1 MSVETLKPSGVAAPL
16 GHLSNATRTGQ
27 RLQLAG
33 LVALDEN
40 GALVGAGSMREQTL
54 HICRAI
60 ERVCAQYGAD
70 LTAVSRCLVFIT
82 DRSRYAEMDT
92 AFAEVFGAHEPARAT
107 VIAELVNPQFLVEIV
122 SDAELPPG

>member
-1 MSVETLKPSGVAAPL
+1 MSVETLNPSGVVAPL
-16 GHLSNATRTGQ
+16 GHLSNATRSGH

-54 HICRAI
+54 HVCRTIAS
-60 ERVCAQYGAD
+60 VCTQYGAD

-92 AFAEVFGAHEPARAT
+92 AFAEVFGAHRPARAT
-107 VIAELVNPQFLVEIV
+107 VIAELVHPQFLVEIV
-122 SDAELPPG
+122 SDVELPTG

>member
-1 MSVETLKPSGVAAPL
+1 MSVETLNPSGVAAPL
-16 GHLSNATRTGQ
+16 GHLSNATRTGH

-54 HICRAI
+54 HVCRAI
-60 ERVCAQYGAD
+60 ESVCAQYDAD
-70 LTAVSRCLVFIT
+70 LSAVARCLVFIT

-92 AFAEVFGAHEPARAT
+92 AFAEVFGAHKPARAT
-107 VIAELVNPQFLVEIV
+107 VIAELVNPEFLVEIV
-122 SDAELPPG
+122 SDVELPSS